1 MFLRVRLVWAGE
13 ETACPAV
20 TPYLEKITMHRCF
33 IDPARWGDETL
44 TLSREEAQ
52 HLAESMRARVGDHV
66 LIFDGAGR
74 MGEAEVVTASG
85 GRQGQV
91 ILRRVTETVVP
102 KPTVAITL
110 VQALPKGRRMDEIV
124 DRATELGVSTVLPA
138 VTDRTIV
145 RSAGDERDDAKADRW
160 RRVALSA
167 AKQCGVAWL
176 PTIMSPISYRDAL
189 KQISTCDRVLIG
201 SLLPGSEPLHTAMDR
216 VRSTNPASVALII
229 GPEGDFTEAEI
240 QMAVKGGAI
249 PVGFGPRVLRAD
261 MAATYGLAVLA
272 YELGM

>member
-1 MFLRVRLVWAGE
+1 
-13 ETACPAV
+13 
-20 TPYLEKITMHRCF
+20 MHRCF
-33 IDPARWGDETL
+33 IEPADWTNESH

-66 LIFDGAGR
+66 LIFDGLGHT
-74 MGEAEVVTASG
+74 GEAEVISVAV

-91 ILRRVTETVVP
+91 VLRRVSEVLVP
-102 KPTVAITL
+102 RPTVAITL
-110 VQALPKGRRMDEIV
+110 IQALPKGRRMDEIV
-124 DRATELGVSTVLPA
+124 DRATELGVSAVWPV

-145 RSAGDERDDAKADRW
+145 RSAGDDRDDAKADRW

-167 AKQCGVAWL
+167 AKQCGLAWL
-176 PTIMSPISYRDAL
+176 PEIISPISYREAL
-189 KQISTCDRVLIG
+189 KRISTHDRVLIG
-201 SLLPGSEPLHTAMDR
+201 SLLPGAEPLHDAMVR
-216 VRSTNPASVALII
+216 VRDGRPASVAMII
-229 GPEGDFTEAEI
+229 GPEGDLTENEI
-240 QMAVKGGAI
+240 RQAVDAGAI